1 MAGAAGKSQ
10 GLAIDNLS
18 FSAAAQATLNAVSLT
33 AQASGAS
40 VVLNWPGLPGQMYQ
54 VQYKTNLS
62 DSAWLPLNAPV
73 QGTGA
78 SLSLTDTL
86 GGAPQRFY
94 RLAIL
99 APGS

>member
-1 MAGAAGKSQ
+1 MASPTGKAQ

-18 FSAAAQATLNAVSLT
+18 FSATAQAALNTVSMT
-33 AQASGAS
+33 AQASGAN
-40 VVLNWPGLPGQMYQ
+40 VVLSWPGLIGQAYQ
-54 VQYKTNLS
+54 VQYKTNLT
-62 DSAWLPLNAPV
+62 DRAWLPLHAPA

-78 SLSLTDTL
+78 GLSLTNNL

-99 APGS
+99 PPGA